1 MSNLRAKAVLIGD
14 EIHVAGNKDQ
24 WGRGGETSSEGKA
37 STTAGS
43 SKKPVYGVIEFE
55 QQGDTVIVTGK
66 IEGLGEKT
74 LHGFHIHE
82 FGDVSNVSLN
92 SLEYE
97 FDLRISIFL
106 GMYISW
112 YTF

>member
-1 MSNLRAKAVLIGD
+1 MSSLRAKVVLIGD

-43 SKKPVYGVIEFE
+43 AKKPVYGVIEFE
-55 QQGDTVIVTGK
+55 QHGNVVHVTGK

-74 LHGFHIHE
+74 QHGFHIHE

-92 SLEYE
+92 SLEFE
-97 FDLRISIFL
+97 FYLDIF
-106 GMYISW
+106 
-112 YTF
+112 